1 MTSNYGHAARAW
13 ALRAFVVLVP
23 AILMARAPA
32 APPDP
37 AAAPSPPAAPA
48 HTAAECEDLLKQF
61 DVAWPSHRD
70 AKLADEA
77 QQSRDQG
84 EAACKAHHY
93 ADPSRPARHR
103 RQAGEDRRSRPDL
116 SASSAGAADFSG

>member
-1 MTSNYGHAARAW
+1 MTSNNGHAARTW

-23 AILMARAPA
+23 AILMAQAPVPA

-37 AAAPSPPAAPA
+37 TTAPNPPAAPA
-48 HTAAECEDLLKQF
+48 HSAAECDDLLKQF

-70 AKLADEA
+70 AKLAEEA
-77 QQSRDQG
+77 QQARDQG

-93 ADPSRPARHR
+93 ADGVRSLHR
-103 RQAGEDRRSRPDL
+103 ALHSIGVKPVRMVVPGRT
-116 SASSAGAADFSG
+116 

>member
-1 MTSNYGHAARAW
+1 MTSNNGHAARTW

-37 AAAPSPPAAPA
+37 AAVPNPPAAPA
-48 HTAAECEDLLKQF
+48 HSAAECEDLLKQF

-70 AKLADEA
+70 AKLAEEA
-77 QQSRDQG
+77 QQARDQG
-84 EAACKAHHY
+84 EAACKARHY
-93 ADPSRPARHR
+93 ADGVKALHR
-103 RQAGEDRRSRPDL
+103 ALHDIGVKPVRMVAPGRT
-116 SASSAGAADFSG
+116 

>member
-1 MTSNYGHAARAW
+1 MTSKDGHAARAF

-23 AILMARAPA
+23 AILMAWATA

-37 AAAPSPPAAPA
+37 AAVPSPPAAAA

-61 DVAWPSHRD
+61 DVAWPSHQD
-70 AKLADEA
+70 AKLAQEA

-93 ADPSRPARHR
+93 SDGVKALHR
-103 RQAGEDRRSRPDL
+103 ALHDIGVKPVKLVAPGRT
-116 SASSAGAADFSG
+116 